1 MMEEEYRRQYHR
13 NHPSEKLVEQT
24 KRRMRKARG
33 VEHQMKWLRVAGA
46 AAAVVV
52 VFGVS
57 VNVSPAFAQAVD
69 EIPVVGDIA
78 RVLTV
83 RSFTEEQPGS
93 TVNVEQPMVADDTQF
108 AADVNEQINKIV
120 DQYIEEAN
128 QRIAEYREAFLATG
142 GTEEEFEQK
151 NIQVDVDYEILSETE
166 DRVSFVLRAAESER
180 ASAEE
185 RAAAA
190 EEALRAA
197 QGESLRLSQELAELR
212 GKTDSARAEARR
224 AEEKLAAVRRE
235 FEDIE
240 RQRGEA
246 ERTVAQARPSVEA
259 LEQKLAALKQELES
273 AAARYEE
280 AQEAVVPLRK
290 EAARL
295 RDALSEAKLKAAT
308 LSERQTYTSRVV
320 DARTRDLEAVA
331 SSDAEARESLVK
343 KQVAQR
349 RIEPLLALFE
359 ELVASARRWTR
370 DLEEAATAAQDSSTG
385 LHNAVNEARAR
396 ARAAHDAFDDANAR
410 LSAARVDKGR
420 LEVQVDAAVND
431 IVHDCK
437 VPLDR
442 ALETPELED
451 RGATEDAAFKLRRRI
466 ANMGTINPDAAEEYE
481 QLKTRYDYLAAQ
493 LSDLD
498 GARRSLAKIVRVIDA
513 RMKDDFVRTFEA
525 VNKNFSEIFAV
536 LFPGGSAE
544 LTLVDPDDLE
554 NTGVEVTAQPRG
566 KRITKM
572 MLMSGGEKSLTA
584 LALLFAVYRIR
595 TTPFY
600 ILDEVEAALDDSN
613 LRRLTMYL
621 DTLRDTTQLIMITHQ
636 RRTMEMADMLF
647 GVSMQADGVTKVV
660 SQKLENALR
669 HAE

>member
-1 MMEEEYRRQYHR
+1 M
-13 NHPSEKLVEQT
+13 T
-24 KRRMRKARG
+24 RG
-33 VEHQMKWLRVAGA
+33 GCVVWPNGKVTLGA
-46 AAAVVV
+46 AAVDDEE
-52 VFGVS
+52 GVL
-57 VNVSPAFAQAVD
+57 ARARRLEELRAQ
-69 EIPVVGDIA
+69 
-78 RVLTV
+78 
-83 RSFTEEQPGS
+83 
-93 TVNVEQPMVADDTQF
+93 
-108 AADVNEQINKIV
+108 
-120 DQYIEEAN
+120 
-128 QRIAEYREAFLATG
+128 
-142 GTEEEFEQK
+142 
-151 NIQVDVDYEILSETE
+151 
-166 DRVSFVLRAAESER
+166 LRAAESER

-273 AAARYEE
+273 AAARYEK

-331 SSDAEARESLVK
+331 SSDAEARENLVK
-343 KQVAQR
+343 KQVAQQ

-420 LEVQVDAAVND
+420 LEVQVDAAVNA

-481 QLKTRYDYLAAQ
+481 QLNLAAQ